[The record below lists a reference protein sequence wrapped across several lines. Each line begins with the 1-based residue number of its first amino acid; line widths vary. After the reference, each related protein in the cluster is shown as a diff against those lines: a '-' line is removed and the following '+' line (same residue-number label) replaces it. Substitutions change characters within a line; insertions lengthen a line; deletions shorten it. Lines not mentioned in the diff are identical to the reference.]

1 MPVASTTTR
10 ARTVT
15 GPRTGSSDPS
25 PDHPPDRAPPHAP
38 DPASVISRRTGVRAT
53 ATVPYAIAVRT
64 TAIVSRASSTWASYS
79 WTAPVT
85 PSIATDGANR
95 RHSPSR
101 QLTVPRQHAGLTD
114 GEGGGVVQA
123 RPLPR

>member
-15 GPRTGSSDPS
+15 GPSTGSSSTAPVTRPTPS
-25 PDHPPDRAPPHAP
+25 GAVPPAG
-38 DPASVISRRTGVRAT
+38 PASLSSRRIGVRAT
-53 ATVPYAIAVRT
+53 ARVPYAIAVRT

-85 PSIATDGANR
+85 PSIATDGASRGTAR
-95 RHSPSR
+95 RGS
-101 QLTVPRQHAGLTD
+101 
-114 GEGGGVVQA
+114 
-123 RPLPR
+123 